1 MDDKNV
7 KTIVDALNRLGIEAG
22 ANAKVN
28 LQDLADNL
36 TRMADEIDNRNF
48 DKRFRIS
55 KIGTGVYFRDY
66 IDNKDRGIDVDM
78 LRDLLT
84 LSFMKNRENLV
95 FWGNP
100 GTGKSWLAKM
110 IATAACMANKRV
122 RWIDFPVLYRQ
133 LDRLKKKDEN
143 KYETKIKYYI
153 NFDLLCI
160 DEFLNYKQ
168 EDPYIMQEFFK
179 RAEDLGKC
187 TLVICCQANPE
198 NWVKLFDVGSFGQS
212 VRGRIVSKA
221 KKINTLGKDMR
232 LAK

>member
-1 MDDKNV
+1 MIDYRKMMHLYERGVSKNC
-7 KTIVDALNRLGIEAG
+7 
-22 ANAKVN
+22 
-28 LQDLADNL
+28 
-36 TRMADEIDNRNF
+36 
-48 DKRFRIS
+48 
-55 KIGTGVYFRDY
+55 
-66 IDNKDRGIDVDM
+66 
-78 LRDLLT
+78 LT
-84 LSFMKNRENLV
+84 LSFMKNRENMV

-110 IATAACMANKRV
+110 IATAACMANKRL

-133 LDRLKKKDEN
+133 LNRLKKDEN

-168 EDPYIMQEFFK
+168 EDHYIMQEFFK